1 MKKECTLHVIIENA
15 ETNYSA
21 YIEEVDGI
29 TAVGST
35 IDEIKQNMLESIRIY
50 IEVCEEEG
58 FEVPEELRGDYE
70 ISFKMDMKSFLE
82 CYAGIFSKS
91 GLERLSGINQK
102 QLWHYASGRR
112 RPRPEQALKLES
124 ALHKLGEELMAITL

>member
-1 MKKECTLHVIIENA
+1 
-15 ETNYSA
+15 
-21 YIEEVDGI
+21 
-29 TAVGST
+29 
-35 IDEIKQNMLESIRIY
+35 MLFRS
-50 IEVCEEEG
+50 
-58 FEVPEELRGDYE
+58 
-70 ISFKMDMKSFLE
+70 KSFLE

-112 RPRPEQALKLES
+112 KPRPEQALKLES